1 MEKKLETAVKA
12 LDSKKA
18 VNIEVKKVSEVTVI
32 ADYFVIAGGTSNTHV
47 RALADEVE
55 FKMKEAGYEPRKPE
69 GISTGWILLDYY
81 DIIVHVFLPEDR
93 EHYNLEKL
101 WVDAEDIDIGGII
114 EKGGLFGTAE
124 RRSVTHFPLRHI
136 NRENTFIER

>member
-1 MEKKLETAVKA
+1 MDKKLETAIKA

-18 VNIEVKKVSEVTVI
+18 IDTEVKKVSEVTVI
-32 ADYFVIAGGTSNTHV
+32 ADYFVIASGTSNTHV

-55 FKMKEAGYEPRKPE
+55 FKMKEAGYEPRKIE

-81 DIIVHVFLPEDR
+81 DIIVHVFLPADR

-101 WVDAEDIDIGGII
+101 WIDAETVDIGGII
-114 EKGGLFGTAE
+114 EKA
-124 RRSVTHFPLRHI
+124 
-136 NRENTFIER
+136 

>member
-1 MEKKLETAVKA
+1 MNKKLETAVKA

-18 VNIEVKKVSEVTVI
+18 VDIEVKKVSEVTVI

-55 FKMKEAGYEPRKPE
+55 FKMRESGFELRKTE

-81 DIIVHVFLPEDR
+81 DIIVHVFLPTDR

-101 WVDAEDIDIGGII
+101 WTDAESIDIGGII
-114 EKGGLFGTAE
+114 EK
-124 RRSVTHFPLRHI
+124 
-136 NRENTFIER
+136 N